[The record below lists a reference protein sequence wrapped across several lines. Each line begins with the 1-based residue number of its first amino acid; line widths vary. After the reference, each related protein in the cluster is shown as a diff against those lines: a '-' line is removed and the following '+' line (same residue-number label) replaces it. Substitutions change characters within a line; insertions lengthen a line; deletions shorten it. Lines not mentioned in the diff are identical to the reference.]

1 MSVWEPFILNSGLVA
16 RRDQPPPADAA
27 VQCSLKCSGVAWWLL
42 SVTTGTPAGCWLS
55 TWHAS
60 QMAAFPRREQAFE
73 PRPWTGTRI
82 LPESQPHDAERG
94 NLGQGDPTFDA
105 RALSRI
111 RGDTTCAGSVA
122 VLVAVVWR
130 EPSRKAWA
138 QCFQFSFTPLPEAL
152 QDAPL
157 WLVTSMLAGG
167 ERGARCRSIGHFCC
181 FVLPRPKWDN
191 PGLDRHGKD
200 PLPS

>member
-1 MSVWEPFILNSGLVA
+1 MKSSRATTIVLSVWEPFILNSGLVA

-27 VQCSLKCSGVAWWLL
+27 VQCSLKCSGVAWWRL
-42 SVTTGTPAGCWLS
+42 SVTTGTPTGCLLS

-111 RGDTTCAGSVA
+111 RGDTKCAGSVT
-122 VLVAVVWR
+122 VQVAVVWSVFPVLR
-130 EPSRKAWA
+130 LRH
-138 QCFQFSFTPLPEAL
+138 CLRLGRT
-152 QDAPL
+152 
-157 WLVTSMLAGG
+157 
-167 ERGARCRSIGHFCC
+167 RRC
-181 FVLPRPKWDN
+181 
-191 PGLDRHGKD
+191 GL
-200 PLPS
+200 